1 MLDAN
6 KGVLASSF
14 SLPVHH
20 ATKSTCSF
28 TASSNIHNEVD
39 KQWLIDTST
48 HASRLVAQRSNVE
61 LLCLFTCLNKARDLE
76 ERGKDGPND
85 GNAEWINNI
94 QQWAHN
100 NKTLAQQSGY
110 VCAYFKKYGFALY
123 QNVANDRS
131 ICDFHV
137 LVEYIRSSFP
147 CLAQ

>member
-6 KGVLASSF
+6 KVVLASSF
-14 SLPVHH
+14 SLSVHH

-28 TASSNIHNEVD
+28 TASSKIHNEVD
-39 KQWLIDTST
+39 KQWLIDTRT
-48 HASRLVAQRSNVE
+48 HASRLVAQRLNVE

-76 ERGKDGPND
+76 DRGKDCPND
-85 GNAEWINNI
+85 GNAEWIKNI

-110 VCAYFKKYGFALY
+110 VCAYFKKYGFPLY

-131 ICDFHV
+131 TCE
-137 LVEYIRSSFP
+137 LLSFVASLTSILYLP
-147 CLAQ
+147 